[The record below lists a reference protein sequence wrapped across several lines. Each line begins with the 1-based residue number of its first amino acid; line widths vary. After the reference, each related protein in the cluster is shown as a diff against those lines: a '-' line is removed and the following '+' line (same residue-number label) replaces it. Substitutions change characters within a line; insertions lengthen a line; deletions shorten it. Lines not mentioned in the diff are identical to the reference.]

1 MDKIDK
7 GLAWLGLAFGGGL
20 SIAGN
25 VRAASLPGLPA
36 DLDAA
41 TLDAWRARAEV
52 NPSGTALVIAVAFP
66 VAAVLLVEMF
76 NRWTWMHVALR
87 RAAIGTVALIA
98 ALMSWVHLST
108 VLLWEGNAVVLS
120 GLGPL
125 VPDVIAIVSA
135 VALLSGGKS
144 RTPDTAP
151 DMDTDN
157 GADSLPVD
165 TDTDSEPD
173 TTALDA
179 DMDSL
184 DMDSLP
190 PAPVDIVDRTPDT
203 DSLDTF
209 GPNVLT
215 APDMAEKIPTPRR
228 TVAPDTSGWKVF
240 ASAVFDLDVA
250 YSDAEIASKILEAM
264 PGTWNTTEAGRK
276 AISRYRKGRVSA

>member
-1 MDKIDK
+1 MDKVDK
-7 GLAWLGLAFGGGL
+7 ALAWAGLAFGGGL

-36 DLDAA
+36 DLDAVS
-41 TLDAWRARAEV
+41 LDAWRARAEV

-151 DMDTDN
+151 DTDADN

-165 TDTDSEPD
+165 TDTAPD
-173 TTALDA
+173 ADNTTALDA

-190 PAPVDIVDRTPDT
+190 PAPVDIVDR
-203 DSLDTF
+203 
-209 GPNVLT
+209 V
-215 APDMAEKIPTPRR
+215 PTPRR
-228 TVAPDTSGWKVF
+228 PVSVDTSGWKAF
-240 ASAVFDLDVA
+240 AAAVLDTA
-250 YSDAEIASKILEAM
+250 PNFSDAEIASKILEAM